1 MLPACMQE
9 FTVDWFSHNVSRW
22 NEIFNSLGWLNSTR
36 DLQILEVGSW
46 EGQSACWLLRNVCCS
61 PGSRLFCVDTWA
73 GVQQYGAAAQDW
85 GLTEEQHQGF
95 AVLQRFRNNVAAV
108 HGTERVVVLQQSSW
122 AALSLLMATHLEA
135 FDVIYIDGSHHP
147 QDVLTDAVM
156 AWKLLKTEGILI
168 LDDYEWDQIVSI
180 PAAQTPRK
188 AIDAFLDIFAE
199 ELHVMRLDYQC
210 IVQKHAAVS

>member
-1 MLPACMQE
+1 M
-9 FTVDWFSHNVSRW
+9 
-22 NEIFNSLGWLNSTR
+22 
-36 DLQILEVGSW
+36 
-46 EGQSACWLLRNVCCS
+46 
-61 PGSRLFCVDTWA
+61 
-73 GVQQYGAAAQDW
+73 QDW

-135 FDVIYIDGSHHP
+135 FDVRFVQSQAMHRCCCCAWSLLFACCVASELDGRANSQQHHGRQPTYAAAVAKCFDGCSSPMYCISCLDLELKVRGLQVIYIDGSHHP

-168 LDDYEWDQIVSI
+168 LDG
-180 PAAQTPRK
+180 
-188 AIDAFLDIFAE
+188 
-199 ELHVMRLDYQC
+199 M
-210 IVQKHAAVS
+210 